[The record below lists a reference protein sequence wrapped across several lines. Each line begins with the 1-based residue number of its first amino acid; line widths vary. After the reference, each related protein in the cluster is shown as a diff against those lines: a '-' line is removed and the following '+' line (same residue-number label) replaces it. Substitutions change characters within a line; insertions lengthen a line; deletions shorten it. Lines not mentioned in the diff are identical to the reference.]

1 MRIVRR
7 YLFRN
12 IIGMTALVLA
22 VILSLAIFIEFV
34 GQLDDTG
41 SGEYGILQALMYA
54 LLKTPRVA
62 FRVLPMATLLG
73 ALLGLGTLASNS
85 EIIVLRAAGVSVA
98 RLSMAVGVTGAGLA
112 LFALLLGE
120 FIAPP
125 LDSYARQMRAMAKHG
140 ESGTR
145 AASGAWV
152 RDGDTIIRLGPQGT
166 DYRYGGV
173 YMFHM
178 GDDGLTSISRADSAE
193 IDESEQWVL
202 NNYEESRFDETGV
215 ETAAQRRAIQPYS
228 LNAEVLELMI
238 VRSSSL
244 TGAGLY
250 RYIQYLRDN
259 ELDASRYELA
269 FWERVATAASVLPMC
284 LLALPFAFRNLRS
297 GGTGARLLIGVMI
310 GLAYFLLSSTLAD
323 GAAVFQVSP
332 VIVAWSP
339 VAVLSLVVVFMLRRL
354 R

>member
-1 MRIVRR
+1 MRIIRR

-34 GQLDDTG
+34 GQLDDIG
-41 SGEYGILQALMYA
+41 SGDYGILQALIYA

-73 ALLGLGTLASNS
+73 GLLGLGALASNS

-98 RLSMAVGVTGAGLA
+98 RLSLAIGATGAGLA
-112 LFALLLGE
+112 VFALLLGE
-120 FIAPP
+120 FMAPP
-125 LDSYARQMRAMAKHG
+125 LDSYARQMRALAKHG
-140 ESGTR
+140 EAGTR

-152 RDGDTIIRLGPQGT
+152 RDGDTIIRLGPQGS

-173 YMFHM
+173 YMFRM
-178 GDDGLTSISRADSAE
+178 GGEGLISISRADSAE
-193 IDESEQWVL
+193 IDDSAQWVL
-202 NNYEESRFDETGV
+202 NNYRESRFEEAGV
-215 ETAAQRRAIQPYS
+215 SVEEQRRAIQPYS
-228 LNAEVLELMI
+228 LNSEVLELMI

-250 RYIQYLRDN
+250 RYIQYLKEN

-269 FWERVATAASVLPMC
+269 FWERVATAVSVLPMS
-284 LLALPFAFRNLRS
+284 LLALPFAFSSLRS
-297 GGTGARLLIGVMI
+297 GSTGARLLIGVMI

-332 VIVAWSP
+332 VIVAWAP
-339 VAVLSLVVVFMLRRL
+339 VSLLSLVVLLLLRRL